1 MALVWHA
8 EEWLVIDKED
18 KFVGRYVV
26 VEGDL
31 PLQLVVLH
39 KEGENTRLRKFF
51 AKKICESGEI
61 RKV

>member
-1 MALVWHA
+1 MALVRHA
-8 EEWLVIDKED
+8 QERLVIDKED
-18 KFVGRYVV
+18 KFVGLCVV

-51 AKKICESGEI
+51 AKNI
-61 RKV
+61 RIG

>member
-1 MALVWHA
+1 MALVRHA
-8 EEWLVIDKED
+8 QERLVIDKED
-18 KFVGRYVV
+18 KLVGRYVV

-51 AKKICESGEI
+51 AKNIYE
-61 RKV
+61 